1 MDPNETLNKIRYLS
15 HMYWKG
21 RMEADEAL
29 LAFQDLDEWL
39 CKGGFGPCE
48 WEEVFHH
55 RWHG

>member
-39 CKGGFGPCE
+39 SKGGFKPCE
-48 WEEVFHH
+48 WE
-55 RWHG
+55 GMM